1 MCASDR
7 IDHSRF
13 EEAVGLGTPLA
24 FAPVRREQVRR
35 IVVARQAVR
44 VADLRAELG
53 VSVATIRRDL
63 DELEQAGALRR
74 VHGGAV
80 TLDER
85 PVEAR
90 FETKA
95 VVNLAAKRRIAAR
108 AAAMLE
114 PGETAFIDSGSTC
127 LELARAL
134 IDRDDLTVV
143 TNSLPAMTELA
154 GRGPRLIVSG
164 GELRSLSLALV
175 GPLTRPLLEQL
186 HVDRAFLGTFGLSLD
201 AGLTTSDPSEAFTK
215 ELVLSRARQVVLLA
229 DASKLGTRSFA
240 HAGRLDQVDILVTD
254 TEPDA
259 TARSVLEGAGIT
271 ILVAGDDPEP

>member
-1 MCASDR
+1 
-7 IDHSRF
+7 
-13 EEAVGLGTPLA
+13 
-24 FAPVRREQVRR
+24 VRREQVRR
-35 IVVARQAVR
+35 IVAARQAVR
-44 VADLRAELG
+44 VTDLRAELG

-63 DELEQAGALRR
+63 DELEQVGALRR

-80 TLDER
+80 AVDER
-85 PVEAR
+85 PVEAV

-95 VVNLAAKRRIAAR
+95 VVNREAKQRIAAR

-114 PGETAFIDSGSTC
+114 PGETAYLDGGSTC

-134 IDRDDLTVV
+134 IDRDDLTIV
-143 TNSLPAMTELA
+143 TNSLPALTELA
-154 GRGPRLIVSG
+154 GHGPRLIATG

-240 HAGRLDQVDILVTD
+240 HAGRLDQIDILITD
-254 TEPDA
+254 ANPDA
-259 TARSVLEGAGIT
+259 TARSVLEDAGIT
-271 ILVAGDDPEP
+271 IIVASHEPA